1 MDRGFELMIP
11 KQRAHKESKYIF
23 ANKIKF
29 TIFRREFSFYF
40 SVKQKGE

>member
-11 KQRAHKESKYIF
+11 KSRDRVKSNYIF

-29 TIFRREFSFYF
+29 KIFRREFSFYF
-40 SVKQKGE
+40 SVKQTPE

>member
-11 KQRAHKESKYIF
+11 KKKSSSDKFIF

-29 TIFRREFSFYF
+29 SIFGKEFSLSFN
-40 SVKQKGE
+40 VKQKQE